1 MHAVVPPRS
10 LAGTLFTAA
19 LLAGNLTVWCFV
31 LAATLLG
38 AVGT

>member
-1 MHAVVPPRS
+1 MHTAVPHRS
-10 LAGTLFTAA
+10 LAGTAFTVA

-31 LAATLLG
+31 VSAALLD